1 MLDLQKMED
10 KHVMQLKLIKRKMN
24 LKVLQMM
31 LLISC
36 NLMLDLKVTMKLIYL
51 KSRKILIVDFVKM
64 IDWNY
69 MMNLLDLKRKM
80 VVEDKKKT
88 SRKMNMSL

>member
-10 KHVMQLKLIKRKMN
+10 KHVMQLKLIKMKMN

-36 NLMLDLKVTMKLIYL
+36 NLMLDLKVTTKLIYL

-64 IDWNY
+64 MDWNY

>member
-10 KHVMQLKLIKRKMN
+10 KHVMQLKLIKMKMN

-36 NLMLDLKVTMKLIYL
+36 NLMLDSKVTMKLIYL

-64 IDWNY
+64 MDWNY

>member
-10 KHVMQLKLIKRKMN
+10 KHVMQLKLIKMKMN

-51 KSRKILIVDFVKM
+51 KSRKISIVDFVKM
-64 IDWNY
+64 MDWNY
-69 MMNLLDLKRKM
+69 MINLLDLKRKM
-80 VVEDKKKT
+80 LVEDKKKT

>member
-10 KHVMQLKLIKRKMN
+10 KHVMQLKLIKMKMN

-64 IDWNY
+64 MDWNY
-69 MMNLLDLKRKM
+69 MINLLDLKRKM
-80 VVEDKKKT
+80 LVEDKKKT

>member
-10 KHVMQLKLIKRKMN
+10 KHVMQLKLIKMKMN

-64 IDWNY
+64 MDWNY